1 MIIGIIGVTNTSIN
15 LIYNL
20 ILAKTDVDFLLIDE
34 NFIKTNQIIKELNLI
49 IKQGGYKNKVFLED
63 YGSLEKANILIID
76 PAQNLV
82 PGMSLVDLALENSEK
97 IYKIGY
103 LVRHSNFNGIAF
115 VLGYNNSILCKI
127 FSFASGL
134 IGKKVFGIGPNL
146 ENMHANLFVND
157 LNLNIAKDNEFLVLG
172 DHGHSFLLDSNIEK
186 NDTTIDKISKID
198 DYVVQTNNETL
209 ENLIRKT
216 PHSRVLGLILSK
228 ILLDILNRRQN
239 FHLLNCW
246 VESFYNIRDD
256 FFSLPVKIDIFGQ
269 VKTKDIKLTQA
280 DREKLVKFIWEKNK
294 LLDLTNKFLSQ

>member
-157 LNLNIAKDNEFLVLG
+157 LNLNITKDNEFLVLG

-186 NDTTIDKISKID
+186 NETTINKINKID
-198 DYVVQTNNETL
+198 DYVAQTNNEIL

-228 ILLDILNRRQN
+228 ILLDILNQRQN

>member
-1 MIIGIIGVTNTSIN
+1 MIIGLIGVTNTSIN

-49 IKQGGYKNKVFLED
+49 IKQGGYKNKIFLENYD
-63 YGSLEKANILIID
+63 SLEKANILIID

-103 LVRHSNFNGIAF
+103 LVRHSSFNGIAF
-115 VLGYNNSILCKI
+115 ILGYNNSILCKI

-146 ENMHANLFVND
+146 ENMHANLFIND
-157 LNLNIAKDNEFLVLG
+157 LNLNIVKDNEFLVLG

-186 NDTTIDKISKID
+186 NETTIDKISKID
-198 DYVVQTNNETL
+198 DYVAQTNNETL

-228 ILLDILNRRQN
+228 ILLDILNQRQN

>member
-1 MIIGIIGVTNTSIN
+1 MIIGLIGVTNTSIN

-157 LNLNIAKDNEFLVLG
+157 LNLDIAKDNEFLVLG

-228 ILLDILNRRQN
+228 ILLDILNKRQN

>member
-1 MIIGIIGVTNTSIN
+1 MIIALIGVTNASIN

-20 ILAKTDVDFLLIDE
+20 ILAKTNVDFLLIDE

-49 IKQGGYKNKVFLED
+49 IKHGGYKNKIFLED
-63 YGSLEKANILIID
+63 YASLEKANILIID
-76 PAQNLV
+76 PNQNLV

-146 ENMHANLFVND
+146 ENMHANLFLND
-157 LNLNIAKDNEFLVLG
+157 LNLNIVKDNDFLVLG
-172 DHGHSFLLDSNIEK
+172 DHGHSFLFDSNIEK
-186 NDTTIDKISKID
+186 NDTTVDKISKID
-198 DYVVQTNNETL
+198 DYVSQTNGEII

-216 PHSRVLGLILSK
+216 PHSRLLGLIMSK
-228 ILLDILNRRQN
+228 ILLDILNQSKN

>member
-1 MIIGIIGVTNTSIN
+1 MIIGLIGVTNTSIN

-20 ILAKTDVDFLLIDE
+20 ILANTDVDFLLIDE
-34 NFIKTNQIIKELNLI
+34 NFIKTTQIIKELNLI
-49 IKQGGYKNKVFLED
+49 IKQGGYKNKVFMENYD
-63 YGSLEKANILIID
+63 SLEKANILIID

>member
-1 MIIGIIGVTNTSIN
+1 MIIALIGVTNTSIN

-20 ILAKTDVDFLLIDE
+20 ILAKINVDFVLIDE

-49 IKQGGYKNKVFLED
+49 IKQGGYKNKIFLED
-63 YGSLEKANILIID
+63 YASLEKANILIID
-76 PAQNLV
+76 PNQNLV

-127 FSFASGL
+127 FSFTSGL

-146 ENMHANLFVND
+146 ENMHANLFFND
-157 LNLNIAKDNEFLVLG
+157 LNLNIAKDNNFLVLG
-172 DHGHSFLLDSNIEK
+172 DHGHSFLIDSNIEK
-186 NDTTIDKISKID
+186 NETTIDKISKID
-198 DYVVQTNNETL
+198 DYVSQINAEII

-216 PHSRVLGLILSK
+216 PHSRLLGLIMSK
-228 ILLDILNRRQN
+228 ILLDILNKSQN

-269 VKTKDIKLTQA
+269 VKTKDIKLTQV